1 MEDTGI
7 QKQLP
12 RRLKLKKSV
21 VGYKTTLSYFVGK
34 QPNGARTNW
43 LMQEYWLESSG
54 HNKTVCIVSCFPSY
68 SDCDSFVL
76 C

>member
-1 MEDTGI
+1 
-7 QKQLP
+7 
-12 RRLKLKKSV
+12 
-21 VGYKTTLSYFVGK
+21 
-34 QPNGARTNW
+34 
-43 LMQEYWLESSG
+43 MQEYWLESSG